1 MSVVMTLRVPDT
13 LASDIDIIAKAQRR
27 TRSDVGSRAL
37 EEWLRMEQF
46 PGVEFRTVAGMR
58 IACLKLRMPIHEVIR
73 VAKSYSFDI
82 ALTAEHCA
90 LQADLVLVA
99 VQYYERFQGEIDL
112 LIPDGEA
119 ALAVLQ
125 RFFPDVCDTVIPNT

>member
-1 MSVVMTLRVPDT
+1 MSVVVTLRVPDT
-13 LASDIDIIAKAQRR
+13 LASDIDVIAKAQRR

-58 IACLKLRMPIHEVIR
+58 IACIKLRMPVHEVIR

-82 ALTAEHCA
+82 TLTAEHCA
-90 LQADLVLVA
+90 LTPELVQAA
-99 VQYYERFQGEIDL
+99 IHYYERFRTEIDM

-125 RFFPDVCDTVIPNT
+125 RFLPDVCDTVIPNR